1 MSENKFRILL
11 CQGTRVRAAYAAA
24 DFIFDMP
31 DNAASF
37 LRRVDSYLGNGR
49 IQNDYGLIME

>member
-1 MSENKFRILL
+1 MRA
-11 CQGTRVRAAYAAA
+11 RAAYAAA

-31 DNAASF
+31 DNAAPF

-49 IQNDYGLIME
+49 MQYDYGLIMEQAGA